1 MRPLTIPQLLSG
13 LRAKGI
19 SASAGDG
26 VINLKGAVEAL
37 TAGERQLLHERRNDL
52 LLYFAAHA
60 AVRQPGLK
68 PAAADPAPAES
79 QQSWWGWV
87 MEAPFTLPHERI
99 STINL
104 HQNTSTKLV
113 EA

>member
-1 MRPLTIPQLLSG
+1 MHPLTIPQLLSG

-19 SASAGDG
+19 SASAADG
-26 VINLKGAVEAL
+26 AIKLKGAGETL
-37 TAGERQLLHERRNDL
+37 TSGERQLLEDRRNDL
-52 LLYFAAHA
+52 LLYFSAHA

-68 PAAADPAPAES
+68 PAEADPMPAES

-104 HQNTSTKLV
+104 HQNTSKELV
-113 EA
+113 